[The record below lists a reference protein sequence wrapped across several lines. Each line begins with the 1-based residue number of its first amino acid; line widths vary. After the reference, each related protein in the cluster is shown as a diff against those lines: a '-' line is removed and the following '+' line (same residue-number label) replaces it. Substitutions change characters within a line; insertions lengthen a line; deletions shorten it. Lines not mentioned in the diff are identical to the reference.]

1 MQEFYC
7 LFMKHQHS
15 GLVEKCFRFA
25 DVTSMSMYLAERNP
39 KGRDIFQ
46 TPAQCVGSRSDEF
59 VFIVLGWSCFAEM
72 TEEPDSGIL
81 CWAFSSPVLGSRRF
95 FDWDDLL
102 KEIRLYNEKWEEK
115 HI

>member
-1 MQEFYC
+1 MHDFYC
-7 LFMKHQHS
+7 LFIKNKCS
-15 GLVEKCFRFA
+15 GLVEECLRFA
-25 DVTSMSMYLAERNP
+25 DCVSLDFFLSERNP
-39 KGRDIFQ
+39 SDELIYF
-46 TPAQCVGSRSDEF
+46 TPAQRVGSRSDEF

-72 TEEPDSGIL
+72 IEEPDSGIL

-102 KEIRLYNEKWEEK
+102 KEIRLYNEKWEES